1 MKNLL
6 FIGLA
11 LFLFSCKK
19 NTEEILNNDLR
30 NQINASIKE
39 VKANLEEFTT
49 LKKEGKIIF
58 AIHQKINFNFLEK
71 DKDKLIT
78 ENNNLKTG
86 LKWVGGGFVGTL
98 ISLLTIALVK

>member
-11 LFLFSCKK
+11 LFLFSFKK

-39 VKANLEEFTT
+39 VKTNLEEFTT
-49 LKKEGKIIF
+49 LKKEGKKGARKRAPLF
-58 AIHQKINFNFLEK
+58 K
-71 DKDKLIT
+71 
-78 ENNNLKTG
+78 
-86 LKWVGGGFVGTL
+86 
-98 ISLLTIALVK
+98 